1 MSKYTIR
8 LTTAGKSAEAE
19 ALETCTLKDLYRVGK
34 SLCRNARRNQYSLG
48 FSIYDNETGEKLV
61 RLYSRPTSS
70 GWVVRHSGSCKYS
83 GSHKYGYSF

>member
-1 MSKYTIR
+1 MSKYAIR
-8 LTTAGKSAEAE
+8 LTTAGHLTVGGAM
-19 ALETCTLKDLYRVGK
+19 ETRTLKDLYRIGK

-83 GSHKYGYSF
+83 GLHKDGYYF